1 MNVKRLQGVSVTGQ
15 MVAAAFPSGTIPESA
30 RFMHA
35 YFDYER
41 NVFVCVF
48 EDEGFAEVP
57 EGCRI
62 PIDVDNNMQS
72 APYFKQDVVVDP
84 NTLEIVK
91 HNANT
96 PKEIE

>member
-1 MNVKRLQGVSVTGQ
+1 
-15 MVAAAFPSGTIPESA
+15 MVAAAFPAGTIPESA

-48 EDEGFAEVP
+48 EDEGFAEVL

-62 PIDVDNNMQS
+62 PIDVDNHVRGVPWIDKPLRELNGKDRLV
-72 APYFKQDVVVDP
+72 AD
-84 NTLEIVK
+84 
-91 HNANT
+91 AT
-96 PKEIE
+96 P

>member
-1 MNVKRLQGVSVTGQ
+1 

-48 EDEGFAEVP
+48 ENESFREVP

-62 PIDVDNNMQS
+62 PVDV
-72 APYFKQDVVVDP
+72 A
-84 NTLEIVK
+84 
-91 HNANT
+91 NAT
-96 PKEIE
+96 P